1 MILLHAVENLLL
13 VWPAIFTYGRIKT
26 RHQFLE
32 DTIGPVPLES
42 LAMQNMELLV
52 ILAPLFILLS
62 VPVQFGFIWGFN
74 KYGHPWKMFF
84 REFSHQQSS
93 TDTSNTEKGTIN
105 KTQFKLD
112 DIELHGNDE
121 VDDSVHVQTN
131 NDIDKTQDIIH
142 GNK

>member
-1 MILLHAVENLLL
+1 MILLHAAENLLL
-13 VWPAIFTYGRIKT
+13 ICPAIFTYGRMKT

-42 LAMQNMELLV
+42 SAMQNMERLV

-84 REFSHQQSS
+84 REFSYQQSQLFEVERQ
-93 TDTSNTEKGTIN
+93 N
-105 KTQFKLD
+105 LD
-112 DIELHGNDE
+112 L
-121 VDDSVHVQTN
+121 
-131 NDIDKTQDIIH
+131 
-142 GNK
+142 

>member
-1 MILLHAVENLLL
+1 M
-13 VWPAIFTYGRIKT
+13 KT

-42 LAMQNMELLV
+42 SAMQNMELLV

-84 REFSHQQSS
+84 REFSHQQAI
-93 TDTSNTEKGTIN
+93 TDTSNAEKGAIN
-105 KTQFKLD
+105 DTQFKLD
-112 DIELHGNDE
+112 DIELHGNDKVGE
-121 VDDSVHVQTN
+121 SVHIQTK
-131 NDIDKTQDIIH
+131 NDIDETQDIAH
-142 GNK
+142 GKQ